1 MPELLVL
8 SGLDDI
14 GQETKPA
21 SAPANGLLWGLG
33 ALAVFYAIGFAVSK
47 LSAKKPAETLSGLG
61 VIKRCRKSD
70 LTSKKPK
77 SKQQWCLWTKSESR
91 IIGRHP
97 SKSRAIK
104 QERLIEMKKHG
115 IPTRR

>member
-1 MPELLVL
+1 MPEMLVL
-8 SGLDDI
+8 SGLDDM
-14 GQETKPA
+14 GQEQKE
-21 SAPANGLLWGLG
+21 APANGLIWGIG
-33 ALAVFYAIGFAVSK
+33 ALAALYAIGLIASK
-47 LSAKKPAETLSGLG
+47 FSGQKTAADLSGLG
-61 VIKRCRKSD
+61 IIKRCRKSD
-70 LTSKKPK
+70 LTPKKPK
-77 SKQQWCLWTKSESR
+77 SKQRWCLWTKSESR